1 MIRGFIDF
9 DILEQPSA
17 LAACVPGE
25 PLAFRGLHLEH
36 DHSARTVVNE
46 RALLVLLGTPRIRD
60 AALAA
65 RVVDLGWKDVLP
77 TLCGNPEAL
86 LGKLGGRF
94 ALLWID
100 LGQRSIGL
108 ASDRFNTFNFCYAR
122 EGGRLSFSDR
132 ADEVP
137 ALRREINR
145 QAVFDYFYFH
155 TIPAPGTIFEGI
167 RRLEPGSFLLGN
179 AQGSQLHAWWAP
191 HFEESAKADFGK
203 SAQSFKD
210 LIRNA
215 VERELDGSPVGAFLS
230 GGTDSST
237 VVGML
242 GRSGNPVTA
251 YSIGFEAEGY
261 DEMEYAKLAAKHFG
275 VRHTPYYITSDDL
288 VANIPH
294 VATHYDQPFGNS
306 SVLPAYLCA
315 KLAHDDGL
323 VKMFAGDGGD
333 ELFGGNTRYAKQRV
347 FGYYDRVPGLLKGAL
362 LEPVLTGT
370 PLGKLP
376 LMRKAASYV
385 EQASTPLPDR
395 NALYNL
401 ILRLGIDNVFEK
413 DFIGTVDTGAP
424 LDLQRRV
431 WQGIDAH
438 SLINRMLGFD
448 WRFTLADNDLPKVVG
463 STQLAGMNVIFPLLD
478 DELLDFSLKLP
489 PEYKLKGLK
498 LRWFFK
504 EALKDFLPP
513 EIIVKKKQ
521 GFGLPFG
528 HWLLKHAGLQKLA
541 HESLNLL
548 VDQKI
553 LRKPFVDALFAKH
566 LPAFPGYYGEMVWI
580 SMMLGQ
586 WLAGQSLPEARSLT
600 SRNT

>member
-17 LAACVPGE
+17 LAIGTQDGAISLPG
-25 PLAFRGLHLEH
+25 FHLEH
-36 DHSARTVVNE
+36 DHCARSVVNE
-46 RALLVLLGTPRIRD
+46 HAMLVMLGTPQIRD
-60 AALAA
+60 AGLAA
-65 RVVDLGWKDVLP
+65 RVADIGWKDLLAP
-77 TLCGNPEAL
+77 LCSAPEAL
-86 LGKLGGRF
+86 LSKLGGRF
-94 ALLWID
+94 AILWID
-100 LGQRSIGL
+100 FNQRSIGL

-122 EGGRLSFSDR
+122 EGSRLSFADR
-132 ADEVP
+132 ADAVP
-137 ALRREINR
+137 ALRRVISQ
-145 QAVFDYFYFH
+145 QALFDYFYFH

-179 AQGSQLHAWWAP
+179 EQGSQIHAWWAP
-191 HFEESAKADFGK
+191 HFEEPATADFAS
-203 SAQSFKD
+203 SALNFKD
-210 LIRNA
+210 LIRTA

-261 DEMEYAKLAAKHFG
+261 DEMEYAKIAAKHFG
-275 VRHTPYYITSDDL
+275 VQHTPYYITSDDL
-288 VANIPH
+288 VANIPK

-315 KLAHDDGL
+315 RLAHDDGL
-323 VKMFAGDGGD
+323 RKMFAGDGGD

-401 ILRLGIDNVFEK
+401 ILRLGIDSVFDK
-413 DFIGTVDTGAP
+413 DFLSTVDTGAP

-478 DELLDFSLKLP
+478 DALLDFSLKLP

-541 HESLNLL
+541 HESLDLL
-548 VDQKI
+548 VDRKI

-586 WLAGQSLPEARSLT
+586 WMAGQSAPEKNSFIARS
-600 SRNT
+600 N